1 VDHFL
6 AHFKKENAR
15 ENLSLSPAAMRCLIA
30 ARWEGNVR
38 ELRNLL
44 ESLVVMATRPVID
57 VWDLPEAY
65 RQLPPEAAEEVE
77 VASGHIRTMEQ
88 IEREAIL
95 RTLQETGGN
104 RTKAAEVLGIGLRT
118 LQRKL
123 KDYGEPVE

>member
-1 VDHFL
+1 
-6 AHFKKENAR
+6 
-15 ENLSLSPAAMRCLIA
+15 MRCLIA

-38 ELRNLL
+38 ELRNLM

-57 VWDLPEAY
+57 VWDLPVEY
-65 RQLPPEAAEEVE
+65 RQLPPDAPAAEEAL
-77 VASGHIRTMEQ
+77 VAAGPVRTMEQ

-123 KDYGEPVE
+123 KDYGEPGE